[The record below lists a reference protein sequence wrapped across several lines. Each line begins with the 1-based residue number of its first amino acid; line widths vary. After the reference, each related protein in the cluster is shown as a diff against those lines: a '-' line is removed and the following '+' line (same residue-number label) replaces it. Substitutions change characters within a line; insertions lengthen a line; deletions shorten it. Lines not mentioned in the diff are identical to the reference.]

1 MIKIRKHIKQVLNR
15 RQRSVSSFGTWYFDP
30 CMPKKKLISFEKTG
44 LILFVP
50 DGLLKALY
58 AVQGNGMPSGS

>member
-1 MIKIRKHIKQVLNR
+1 M
-15 RQRSVSSFGTWYFDP
+15 YA
-30 CMPKKKLISFEKTG
+30 KKKLVSFEKTG
-44 LILFVP
+44 LMLFVP

>member
-1 MIKIRKHIKQVLNR
+1 LAR
-15 RQRSVSSFGTWYFDP
+15 GTLIHV
-30 CMPKKKLISFEKTG
+30 CQKLVSFEKTG
-44 LILFVP
+44 LMFFVP